1 MSGQETTRASGL
13 HMTMLGMP
21 VRVPLSGIIGVGIIA
36 WLWLPSFGDDLRGVV
51 AALVFAVLLYAGIL
65 LHELAHG
72 LTARRLGNRVHG
84 ITLWILGGFTVYERE
99 RLTAGK
105 EALIAAS
112 GPATTLALAG
122 VSQVL
127 VWTIGASLPPLAA
140 DVLTAFVWTNVLLG
154 VLNLLPGLPLDGG
167 GIVRALF
174 WGLTGSE
181 YRGTQVAA
189 WSGRILAALIVFLP
203 MMLAL
208 VPGST
213 IDFLTVVIAAVFG
226 IFMWAGATASLRN
239 ARLEHRL
246 PTITA
251 GSLAR
256 RAVPVAASDSIA
268 LVMSR
273 MADAQAGAAV
283 ITSPTGVPLGILND
297 DAVTAVP
304 TERRAWVHASAAM
317 NSVSSD
323 SGVGAWVGGR
333 DLIAALQSAGAPAV
347 LVRDESGA
355 IYGVL
360 AVSDVEAALR

>member
-1 MSGQETTRASGL
+1 MSGQETTRGNGL
-13 HMTMLGMP
+13 HMTLLGMP
-21 VRVPLSGIIGVGIIA
+21 VRVPLSGIIGVGVIA
-36 WLWLPSFGDDLRGVV
+36 WLWLPSFGSDALGIV
-51 AALVFAVLLYAGIL
+51 AALVFSVLLYAGIL

-112 GPATTLALAG
+112 GPATTLALAA
-122 VSQVL
+122 VSQAL
-127 VWTIGASLPPLAA
+127 LLAIGPSLPALAV

-181 YRGTQVAA
+181 FRGTQVAA
-189 WSGRILAALIVFLP
+189 WSGRVIAVIIVFLP
-203 MMLAL
+203 LGLAL
-208 VPGST
+208 VPGSG
-213 IDFLTVVIAAVFG
+213 IDFMTVLVAAIFG
-226 IFMWAGATASLRN
+226 IFMWAGATASLRS

-246 PTITA
+246 PTVTA

-256 RAVPVAASDSIA
+256 RAIPVAASDPLA
-268 LVMSR
+268 LVLSR
-273 MADAQAGAAV
+273 MADSQAGAAV
-283 ITSPTGVPLGILND
+283 ITNPAGTPLGILND
-297 DAVTAVP
+297 AAVAAVP
-304 TERRAWVHASAAM
+304 PERRAWVHASSVM
-317 NSVSSD
+317 NTVGPD
-323 SGVGAWVGGR
+323 SGVGVQIGGR
-333 DLIAALQSAGAPAV
+333 DLIAALQEAAAPAV
-347 LVRDESGA
+347 LVRDHSGA

-360 AVSDVEAALR
+360 LVSDVESALH